1 MNLKFPLLLI
11 TVSVVLFSCEKKTPK
26 EVEEAIKYETDAIE
40 TNICNADK
48 FIFTAKLLSKMPS
61 NGIKLTVTAKEEVS
75 GSNLGQDEPIVSKGT
90 QTAMNVKGLPKQ
102 KWVVATIKVC
112 SAKDSTNCV
121 SKSFRVVYK

>member
-11 TVSVVLFSCEKKTPK
+11 TVSVVLFSCEKKAPK

-75 GSNLGQDEPIVSKGT
+75 GSNLAQDEPIVSKGT